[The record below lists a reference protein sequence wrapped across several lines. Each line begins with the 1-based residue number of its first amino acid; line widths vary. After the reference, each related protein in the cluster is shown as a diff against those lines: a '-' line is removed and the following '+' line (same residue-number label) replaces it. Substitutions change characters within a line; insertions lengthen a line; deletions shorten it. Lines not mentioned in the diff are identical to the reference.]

1 MRKGGRDF
9 GKIYSYVEKSNSNF
23 RESQRGNVMKMVI
36 ERKCLV
42 YDRNILRCMKKRTL
56 FLKILHVYDA
66 IILLTNQ
73 LYQIISIHD

>member
-1 MRKGGRDF
+1 M
-9 GKIYSYVEKSNSNF
+9 E
-23 RESQRGNVMKMVI
+23 MVI

-42 YDRNILRCMKKRTL
+42 YDRNILRCMKKGTL

-73 LYQIISIHD
+73 LYQIIPIKNKRI